1 MRISRLRICF
11 SELELAPIFE
21 RGSQADRL
29 TRYNQSTRAGGM
41 FQRSLDL
48 PEKPKLGKIRS
59 SVV

>member
-1 MRISRLRICF
+1 MSRFRICF

-21 RGSQADRL
+21 RGGQADRL
-29 TRYNQSTRAGGM
+29 RRYNQSTRAGGM

-48 PEKPKLGKIRS
+48 LGQPKLGKIRS